1 MDQTASP
8 DEAGS
13 ADSALA
19 TTEGPG
25 TTPPSVRVEIFVD
38 ASNFQ
43 PGVEE
48 SGISHPIGYGK
59 LAANLCDGSIGETLV
74 RLHYVACAFRQP
86 TKGDPNM
93 PPGEYHDR
101 LGRYRSTTQLFNRVA
116 QEPGVTV
123 WKERY
128 VYRTA
133 DAKDPRTV
141 IEKGADMRVGLL
153 MYEGARDNRYDRAI
167 LIASDADFVP
177 AVEMVVR
184 LGKDVVWAYPPAY
197 AKFKA
202 LTKAGAT
209 PLELTAAFLDT
220 CRYVPLNPVGGLRG
234 AARHV

>member
-1 MDQTASP
+1 MDRTASH
-8 DEAGS
+8 DESGS
-13 ADSALA
+13 ADGGLA
-19 TTEGPG
+19 PTAGPCA
-25 TTPPSVRVEIFVD
+25 TPPQVRVEIFVD

-43 PGVEE
+43 PGVEA

-59 LAANLCDGSIGETLV
+59 LAANLCDASIGETLV
-74 RLHYVACAFRQP
+74 RLHYVAGAFRQP

-93 PPGEYHDR
+93 PPGEYYER
-101 LGRYRSTTQLFNRVA
+101 LGRYRSTSQLFSRVA

-133 DAKDPRTV
+133 DATDPRTV

-177 AVEMVVR
+177 AVEMVLR
-184 LGKDVVWAYPPAY
+184 LGKQVVWAYPPAY
-197 AKFKA
+197 ATFKA
-202 LTKAGAT
+202 LAKAGAR
-209 PLELTAAFLDT
+209 PMELTAAFLET